1 MSMYQIEPS
10 HSNEILLS
18 DTSYQ
23 IEPNAFLD
31 IIEELERK
39 PLENNKYRLKSGEGR
54 SQAFGLVNRRCLP
67 ADYSRQCWMTAKL
80 YHHILEFAE
89 KYVDISYNAIT
100 LNQNYKCEPH
110 YDKGNDGDSYLIAFG
125 NFTGGDLK
133 IMEGD
138 LSGNHNIKYNPIK
151 ANFSKIKH
159 CVEPFEGNRY
169 SLVFYT
175 LKKYRR
181 DVEVPPPS
189 VKYENKQYVFY
200 RGDKVVNK
208 KNPLPHPLRK
218 KKANPDS
225 KPQQESL

>member
-1 MSMYQIEPS
+1 M
-10 HSNEILLS
+10 
-18 DTSYQ
+18 
-23 IEPNAFLD
+23 
-31 IIEELERK
+31 
-39 PLENNKYRLKSGEGR
+39 
-54 SQAFGLVNRRCLP
+54 
-67 ADYSRQCWMTAKL
+67 
-80 YHHILEFAE
+80 
-89 KYVDISYNAIT
+89 ISYLYSLISFSSFENSFKNSLCFVSSVT
-100 LNQNYKCEPH
+100 TEFLLNF
-110 YDKGNDGDSYLIAFG
+110 I
-125 NFTGGDLK
+125 
-133 IMEGD
+133 
-138 LSGNHNIKYNPIK
+138 YNPIK

-189 VKYENKQYVFY
+189 IKYENKQYVFY